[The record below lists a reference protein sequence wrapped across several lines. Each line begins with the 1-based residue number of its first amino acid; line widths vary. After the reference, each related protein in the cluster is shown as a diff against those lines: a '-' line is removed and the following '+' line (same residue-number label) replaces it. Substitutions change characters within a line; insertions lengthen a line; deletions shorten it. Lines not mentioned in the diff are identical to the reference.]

1 MRYCLNVTVIAF
13 CVIRKADYLN
23 VDLLTQTL
31 LHFISEYEYFH
42 TYRYIHQRKRYPKT
56 QRNMPTELTLNLRLI
71 ITFLMSSDKWLE
83 IQEER
88 LAQIGVICYTPST
101 ESNKKVSKKI
111 QVLL

>member
-1 MRYCLNVTVIAF
+1 
-13 CVIRKADYLN
+13 
-23 VDLLTQTL
+23 
-31 LHFISEYEYFH
+31 
-42 TYRYIHQRKRYPKT
+42 
-56 QRNMPTELTLNLRLI
+56 MPTELTLNLRLI

-83 IQEER
+83 IQEEH